1 MNNQRASFVKLT
13 GSMAIFGTIGLF
25 VRYIPLQSSMIALA
39 RGIIGTL
46 FLLLVMLGQ
55 KKSVSKAAVRN
66 NLLWL
71 CLSGGCL
78 GFNWILL
85 FESYRYT
92 SVAVSTLCYYMAP
105 IIVVLVSPF
114 VLKESLTP
122 KKLLCVVAALCGM
135 VCISGVLQAG
145 IPSGGELKGILLGL
159 SAAVLYAAI
168 VLVNKQI
175 RNISAYDKTV
185 LQLGISAI
193 VLLPYCIIT
202 YQSSAAAMEPM
213 AVIMLLVVGIVH
225 TGVTYYLYFG
235 SMDYLSGQSVAV
247 LSYIDPVVAVVISA
261 TILKETMDLVTFLGA
276 LLILGAALIS
286 ELPSKEK
293 RQTHD

>member
-1 MNNQRASFVKLT
+1 MNKQRASFIKLT

-39 RGIIGTL
+39 RGIIGTI
-46 FLLLVMLGQ
+46 FLLLVMLSQ
-55 KKSVSKAAVRN
+55 KKSVSKAAVRK

-105 IIVVLVSPF
+105 IIVVLVSPLI
-114 VLKESLTP
+114 LKERLTP

-145 IPSGGELKGILLGL
+145 IPRGGELKGILLGL

-168 VLVNKQI
+168 VLLNKQI
-175 RNISAYDKTV
+175 GDISAYDKTV
-185 LQLGISAI
+185 LQLGISAV
-193 VLLPYCIIT
+193 VLLPYCIFT
-202 YQSSAAAMEPM
+202 YQSSTAAMEPM

-235 SMDYLSGQSVAV
+235 SMDHLSGQSVAV

-261 TILKETMDLVTFLGA
+261 TILKETMNPVTFLGA
-276 LLILGAALIS
+276 LLILGAALVS

-293 RQTHD
+293 RKIHD